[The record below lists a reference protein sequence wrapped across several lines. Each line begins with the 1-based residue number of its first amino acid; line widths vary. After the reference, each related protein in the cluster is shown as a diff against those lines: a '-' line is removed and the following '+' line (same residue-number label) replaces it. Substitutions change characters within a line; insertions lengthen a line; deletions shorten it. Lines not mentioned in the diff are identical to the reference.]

1 MSLLF
6 PSSSLPASDWRLPA
20 DKRPLPVIG
29 WRVWRL
35 RQAAEGVVLESLF
48 GSERWDVGVTSAK
61 CRRCP
66 PWMTSQHRVPEV
78 FCGCGL
84 HAFSTS
90 AEAVRHAERR
100 LAAVFAGRGQPP
112 PVVGAVVGWGRV
124 VQHGSQGWRA
134 TYARP
139 IVLLNTGQPL
149 LEDAALRYGAPLVS
163 MRGMCLLPLE
173 FGEAL
178 TVA

>member
-1 MSLLF
+1 
-6 PSSSLPASDWRLPA
+6 
-20 DKRPLPVIG
+20 
-29 WRVWRL
+29 
-35 RQAAEGVVLESLF
+35 
-48 GSERWDVGVTSAK
+48 
-61 CRRCP
+61 
-66 PWMTSQHRVPEV
+66 MTSQHRVPEV